1 MKNIGIL
8 INANIKNNFSAKSVA
23 IIWYSTALLL
33 VAAMT
38 ALFGILLI
46 APEMGKISPDKAKLD
61 LYLGVILFT
70 ASLLGLGI
78 NLNALGFTS
87 MIKEKSRGN
96 IQSLMATPIRLKDIW
111 IGKSLAVFI
120 PGLIIGEFLTLITL
134 LIVNYIYFVPTIGFL
149 FNPWIAITCFI
160 VFPVMYLCFGLLV
173 YLIGLTGKP
182 ANANIIALV
191 FLPLFVNIVVQLPLR
206 SNFMD
211 FTSWHFT
218 LANIGITL
226 VIGIILAV
234 LKFRLSKERVALS
247 Y

>member
-1 MKNIGIL
+1 MKNIGPL
-8 INANIKNNFSAKSVA
+8 ITTNIKNNFSAKSVT
-23 IIWYSTALLL
+23 IIWYGMTLLL
-33 VAAMT
+33 VVAMT

-46 APEMGKISPDKAKLD
+46 SPELNKISPDKAMLE

-96 IQSLMATPIRLKDIW
+96 IQSLLATPLKLKDIW
-111 IGKSLAVFI
+111 MGKSLAIFI
-120 PGLIIGEFLTLITL
+120 PGLILGELLTLITL
-134 LIVNYIYFVPTIGFL
+134 IAVNYIYFVPTIGFL
-149 FNPWIAITCFI
+149 FNPWIVVTSFI
-160 VFPVMYLCFGLLV
+160 VFPLIYLCFGLLV

-182 ANANIIALV
+182 VNANIIALV

-206 SNFMD
+206 SNLMD
-211 FTSWHFT
+211 FTSWPFT
-218 LANIGITL
+218 LANIGVVL
-226 VIGIILAV
+226 VIAIIVIILQ
-234 LKFRLSKERVALS
+234 FRLNKEKVVLS

>member
-160 VFPVMYLCFGLLV
+160 VFPAMYLCFGLLV

-182 ANANIIALV
+182 VNANIAALV

-218 LANIGITL
+218 LVNIGITL
-226 VIGIILAV
+226 VIGIILAI
-234 LKFRLSKERVALS
+234 LQFRLSKERVTLS